1 MGKIRV
7 RPETGKLQFD
17 FTYQGQR
24 CREQTALADSPANR
38 KRLQSVLSRIEAE
51 IVLGTFDYAA
61 HFPNSPR
68 AGQVVGNEGTRG
80 THASADPDGPH
91 ETPLFRDFAWQW
103 VEEFG
108 VYWRRTYRETLV
120 GKLKTYLLPRF
131 GDQEVGRI
139 QRADALQFRSEIAKS
154 RGRNPSGV
162 LSPKTIN
169 DAFGLLS
176 MILTEA
182 ANRFE
187 FTNPCQGVK
196 RLKVPRHDIAPF
208 SFDEINRII
217 DTVRPDYRDYFIVRF
232 FTGLRNGELHGL
244 KWRYVDFER
253 RQIFVRESYTHGA
266 TEQLKTDGSQRE
278 IDMSQPVFEAL
289 RRQHAATADTSAY
302 VFCNRVG
309 HPLSTENVTNR
320 IWYPLLRYL
329 GLSPRRPY
337 HTRHTAATLWLAAGE
352 NPEWIA
358 RQMGHTS
365 TEMLFRVYSRYIPNL
380 TRRDGSAFDR
390 LVTRALD
397 SHTSE
402 EDPS

>member
-24 CREQTALADSPANR
+24 CREQTALPDSPANR
-38 KRLQSVLSRIEAE
+38 RRLEKALARIEAE
-51 IVLGTFDYAA
+51 IVLGTFDYADY
-61 HFPNSPR
+61 FPNSSR
-68 AGQVVGNEGTRG
+68 VNQFTGKTAERQG
-80 THASADPDGPH
+80 SAPAAEDGLP

-120 GKLKTYLLPRF
+120 GKLKGYLLPRF
-131 GDQEVGRI
+131 GDEEVGRI
-139 QRADALQFRSEIAKS
+139 RRADVLQFRSEIAKS
-154 RGRNPSGV
+154 RGRNRSGL

-169 DAFGLLS
+169 DIFGLLS

-182 ANRFE
+182 ANRYQC
-187 FTNPCQGVK
+187 TNPCAGVK

-217 DTVRPDYRDYFIVRF
+217 DTVRADYRDYFIVRF
-232 FTGLRNGELHGL
+232 FTGLRSGELHGL

-253 RQIFVRESYTHGA
+253 RQIFVRETYTHGA
-266 TEQLKTDGSQRE
+266 IEYTKTDGAQRE
-278 IDMSQPVFEAL
+278 VDMSQPVFEAL
-289 RRQHAATADTSAY
+289 RRQHAVTAGASEY
-302 VFCNRVG
+302 VFCNSVG
-309 HPLSTENVTNR
+309 RPLSTENVTKR
-320 IWYPLLRYL
+320 VWYPLLRYL
-329 GLSPRRPY
+329 GLSPQRPY
-337 HTRHTAATLWLAAGE
+337 QTRHTAATLWLASGE

-365 TEMLFRVYSRYIPNL
+365 TEMLFRVYSRYVPNL
-380 TRRDGSAFDR
+380 TRQDGSAFDR
-390 LVTRALD
+390 FVSHALRGD
-397 SHTSE
+397 IQE
-402 EDPS
+402 GGQ